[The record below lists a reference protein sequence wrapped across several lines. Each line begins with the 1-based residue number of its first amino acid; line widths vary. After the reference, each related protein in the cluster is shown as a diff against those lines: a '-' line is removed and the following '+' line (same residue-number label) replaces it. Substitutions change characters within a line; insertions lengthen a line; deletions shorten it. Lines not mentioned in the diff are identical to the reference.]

1 MELLLSWVAFPLLL
15 MALYSS
21 CGLGVE
27 ALARTRLTGALLP
40 AVGFAAIVVAG
51 QFLTLVESTA
61 GLTTPLVV
69 VIALAGLGLAT
80 IGRRPLRPPVYL
92 VAGLAVVFAVYAA
105 PIVLSGEATLAGFI
119 KLDDTATWLAF
130 TDQVMANGRD
140 LDGLAPSSYEATLQL
155 NIGDGYPVGVFIPLG
170 VGSELVAEDP
180 AWLIQPYMATLAVL
194 IALAAW
200 SLVGAIVR
208 SPSVRAALMVVA
220 AQPALLFG
228 YYLWGGIK
236 ELAAAALIA
245 TTAALA
251 GFALARPAEF
261 GRLVPLAVSTAAVVG
276 VLSEGGA
283 FWLIPILVVAL
294 VGFGREIPPRR
305 LAARAGGFALG
316 VGLLALPVIIPGGLL
331 PPTSSPLSDDS
342 ALGNLFEPLDPL
354 QASGIWPAGDFR
366 LDTVGD
372 WSYPLIALTLGLAA
386 VGVVWAWRRQAHGL
400 LCAIA
405 GAGVG
410 CTALLVFGSPWV
422 DGKALAMATPIVLLA
437 ALVGAVGLGTITRPW
452 AGVALAVL
460 VAAGVI
466 WSNVLAYRDV
476 SLAPRDQLA
485 ELEEIGAEIGGSGPT
500 LMTEYSPYGV
510 RHFLRAAEPE
520 AVSELRRRE
529 IPTRNGHVVP
539 KGLAADTDSLDP
551 EALGVYRTLVLRRSP
566 AQSRPPA
573 AYRLVWRG
581 KFYEAWQRRET
592 APAPAERLALGS
604 QFDPVEQPS
613 CADVRALA
621 RSAGALVAASGQSP
635 LVVQLRDSDYPAA
648 WRVGEDA
655 VLPEGA
661 GSVEAEVSVSRPGDY
676 EAWLGGSVRPAVSL
690 WVDGERVGE
699 VRHQLNNSGQYVGFG
714 TVALA
719 PGSHRI
725 EFRFAGA
732 DLHPGS
738 GGRGGPIGPVALSR
752 GEAADS
758 RLVRVPASDFRTL
771 CGREWDWIEAA

>member
-15 MALYSS
+15 MALYSG

-27 ALARTRLTGALLP
+27 ALARTRLPGALLP
-40 AVGFAAIVVAG
+40 AVGFAVIVVAG

-80 IGRRPLRPPVYL
+80 IGRRPSRPPVYL

-105 PIVLSGEATLAGFI
+105 PIVLSGEATLAGYI

-140 LDGLAPSSYEATLQL
+140 LDGLAPSSYEATLQI

-194 IALAAW
+194 LALAAW
-200 SLVGAIVR
+200 SLVGDVVR
-208 SPSVRAALMVVA
+208 SPSIRAALMVVA

-228 YYLWGGIK
+228 YYLWGGVK

-276 VLSEGGA
+276 VLSGGGA
-283 FWLIPILVVAL
+283 FWLVPILVVAL

-331 PPTSSPLSDDS
+331 PPTSSPLGDDS

-372 WSYPLIALTLGLAA
+372 WLSYPLIALALGLAA
-386 VGVVWAWRRQAHGL
+386 VGVAWAWRRQAHGL

-422 DGKALAMATPIVLLA
+422 DGKALATAAPIVLLA

-452 AGVALAVL
+452 TGVALAVL

-466 WSNVLAYRDV
+466 WSSVLAYRDV

-485 ELEEIGAEIGGSGPT
+485 ELEEIGAEIAGSGPT
-500 LMTEYSPYGV
+500 LMTDYSPYGV
-510 RHFLRAAEPE
+510 RHFLRGADPE

-529 IPTRNGHVVP
+529 IPTMERRRGPHGAGRGH
-539 KGLAADTDSLDP
+539 GLARSGGARRVPDAGP
-551 EALGVYRTLVLRRSP
+551 EALARPEPPPGGVSPGLARRVLRGVATAGDRVR
-566 AQSRPPA
+566 AGGAPA
-573 AYRLVWRG
+573 ARV
-581 KFYEAWQRRET
+581 A
-592 APAPAERLALGS
+592 
-604 QFDPVEQPS
+604 
-613 CADVRALA
+613 VRPGRA
-621 RSAGALVAASGQSP
+621 ALVRRRTGPRARRG
-635 LVVQLRDSDYPAA
+635 RGGG
-648 WRVGEDA
+648 RIR
-655 VLPEGA
+655 PE
-661 GSVEAEVSVSRPGDY
+661 P
-676 EAWLGGSVRPAVSL
+676 LGGA
-690 WVDGERVGE
+690 
-699 VRHQLNNSGQYVGFG
+699 
-714 TVALA
+714 A
-719 PGSHRI
+719 PGCGLLGRV
-725 EFRFAGA
+725 AG
-732 DLHPGS
+732 G
-738 GGRGGPIGPVALSR
+738 GGRGPARERRLGRSGGERRPPGRLRGVAWR
-752 GEAADS
+752 
-758 RLVRVPASDFRTL
+758 FRPP
-771 CGREWDWIEAA
+771 GGVAVG